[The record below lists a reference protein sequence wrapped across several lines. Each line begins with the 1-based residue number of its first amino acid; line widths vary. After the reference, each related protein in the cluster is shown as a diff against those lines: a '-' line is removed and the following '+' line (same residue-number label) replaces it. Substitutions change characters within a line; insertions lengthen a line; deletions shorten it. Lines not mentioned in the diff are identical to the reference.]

1 MWRAGGEGAQLLPQT
16 QFLFL
21 LMVVGVWHWGGLSQD
36 DFAFVICQPDGA
48 TFATVA
54 LLGESPRLC
63 HRAPVG
69 PGDSLLSQG
78 HPQPHLNTDPAS
90 PSLNTRAFPC
100 LDSVC
105 LSWAFWV
112 TEGSSEM
119 GGGGAL
125 QDINRVSCLPP
136 LCGEIS
142 PAICSLLW
150 DESCFCGGEKTRSTS
165 HPSPVPGHR
174 RTAPG
179 SPEKHSNAL
188 SSTQSP
194 FLPQALVGLSTG
206 ITSPPSSG
214 WEAAAVDFVD
224 ASHIHP
230 RGSEG
235 VWRVMG
241 CII

>member
-1 MWRAGGEGAQLLPQT
+1 
-16 QFLFL
+16 
-21 LMVVGVWHWGGLSQD
+21 
-36 DFAFVICQPDGA
+36 
-48 TFATVA
+48 
-54 LLGESPRLC
+54 
-63 HRAPVG
+63 
-69 PGDSLLSQG
+69 
-78 HPQPHLNTDPAS
+78 
-90 PSLNTRAFPC
+90 
-100 LDSVC
+100 
-105 LSWAFWV
+105 
-112 TEGSSEM
+112 M

-125 QDINRVSCLPP
+125 WDVNRVSCLWP

-142 PAICSLLW
+142 PPIWSLLW

-165 HPSPVPGHR
+165 HLSPVPGHR
-174 RTAPG
+174 RSAPG

-194 FLPQALVGLSTG
+194 FLPQALVRLSTG
-206 ITSPPSSG
+206 ITSPSSSG
-214 WEAAAVDFVD
+214 WKAAAVDFTD

>member
-1 MWRAGGEGAQLLPQT
+1 MAGSPVFPHPYPPACPLGKRGWDSGCVGLEGRVPSCCLRHSSC
-16 QFLFL
+16 FFSWSS
-21 LMVVGVWHWGGLSQD
+21 GVWHWGELSQD

-54 LLGESPRLC
+54 VLGESPRLC

-125 QDINRVSCLPP
+125 QDVNSFL
-136 LCGEIS
+136 S
-142 PAICSLLW
+142 PAAVWWNLPCNLESIVGWKLLLW
-150 DESCFCGGEKTRSTS
+150 RRENPVNFSSLSGAGPSADCSWKSGE
-165 HPSPVPGHR
+165 
-174 RTAPG
+174 
-179 SPEKHSNAL
+179 
-188 SSTQSP
+188 TQ
-194 FLPQALVGLSTG
+194 
-206 ITSPPSSG
+206 
-214 WEAAAVDFVD
+214 
-224 ASHIHP
+224 
-230 RGSEG
+230 
-235 VWRVMG
+235 
-241 CII
+241 